1 MRILAYTTKE
11 NSIGVN
17 VKESTGEMIMSRD
30 AGVILEWLMSGHL
43 ADVEDNPKL
52 ANGTV
57 RVCWSLDDT
66 LAPILK
72 LLGRKVCEK
81 LYETKKCYL
90 APYKLFYIPG
100 KLFALRDVRVSY
112 GKIEL
117 FDLEQYFPAEPYQN
131 NAGQIWNYGM
141 LLYKALNKMGFYPER
156 LVSPVKVFEEWVL
169 DHCDLP
175 TGWDMPKE
183 AAEFAWM
190 CSGKLWIECH
200 RIGYWK

>member
-1 MRILAYTTKE
+1 MRILAYTAKE
-11 NSIGVN
+11 NNKGVR
-17 VKESTGEMIMSRD
+17 VTESTGEGMVSQSGK
-30 AGVILEWLMSGHL
+30 AILEWLMSEHL
-43 ADVEDNPKL
+43 ADAEDNPKL

-66 LAPILK
+66 LAPLLK
-72 LLGRKVCEK
+72 LLGRDVCQK

-90 APYKLFYIPG
+90 APYNLFYIPS

-117 FDLEQYFPAEPYQN
+117 FDLEQYFPAEPYQDDV
-131 NAGQIWNYGM
+131 GEIWNYGM
-141 LLYKALNKMGFYPER
+141 LLYKALNKMGFYPTR

-190 CSGKLWIECH
+190 CSGKLWVECH
-200 RIGYWK
+200 RIGLFK